1 TVPAVQRQVGPDAL
15 PVGADVVVDG
25 PDHRRIAL
33 PAHRGAFRFRP
44 GRVTQESTLYG
55 PSAWVVGPTERDIG
69 AMTLD
74 GGRPPGRLRRTLD
87 TRIDLPGIFA
97 KGIEDC
103 RRTTEV
109 LRLGSMR
116 ARLSLSRRFARTRS
130 ATAIRYQL
138 GHGAGC
144 RIVSR
149 PQRGSDLRRRG
160 G

>member
-1 TVPAVQRQVGPDAL
+1 VFRGGRSSSGADVRIDEAVADRPPCVTAATVPAVQRQVGPDAL

-44 GRVTQESTLYG
+44 RRATKESPLYG
-55 PSAWVVGPTERDIG
+55 PSAWIVGPPERDIG

-74 GGRPPGRLRRTLD
+74 GVRPPGRLRMVLY
-87 TRIDLPGIFA
+87 TRIDLPRVFA
-97 KGIEDC
+97 KGMEDR

-116 ARLSLSRRFARTRS
+116 SRLSLSRRFART
-130 ATAIRYQL
+130 
-138 GHGAGC
+138 
-144 RIVSR
+144 
-149 PQRGSDLRRRG
+149 
-160 G
+160 